1 MPVYRYEVREG
12 EAGCVHCHDGFEVIQ
27 SIKDDRLE
35 KCPECGCPII
45 KTPVST
51 SLGRSES
58 NFDDRAKAA
67 GFSKLKKISKGE
79 YEKQY

>member
-1 MPVYRYEVREG
+1 MPVYRYEVQDG
-12 EAGCVHCHDGFEVIQ
+12 VAGCAHCHDGFEVIQ
-27 SIKDDRLE
+27 SIKDARLE